1 MLRRYLSRLNESSA
15 NRYGLGLHLRLV
27 FAGALTSFLGVATVC
42 GFLVYQ
48 QVHVFQAE
56 IGRSTGELRTA
67 MVERGRILGES
78 LAKSMEN
85 AIAGY
90 NFTFVAESINLLKEG
105 KENLAYGYVTNSAG
119 TVIVHTDTNQVGEH
133 RTIPLALQAGGS
145 KEVPGERPILE
156 IYHPIEVGGEM
167 WGNMVLAFHLWPLQA
182 RAADALLHGREV
194 MIRSTSTAVLFAG
207 LVTLLGI
214 ACSVVLSRR
223 LLAPITRLADDAS
236 AIAAGNLNREIRA
249 VASGDEIGFLA
260 RQFEMMRR
268 SVRTYIGELVIAKE
282 KAEAAT
288 REEKR
293 LRGQLQEH
301 SKLLELKVQERT
313 AELQNI
319 NARLTET
326 DRLKSEFLSN
336 VSHEL
341 RSPLAAISS
350 AAKIIDKYGDRSK
363 KDGAKFSNV
372 IMNEADRL
380 GRLINDLLALAKI
393 EAGRVEWTFE
403 PIDDPVDLL
412 AHVVT
417 TFKPLAA
424 ESGVDLVLDCPASLP
439 RITGDKDR
447 LIQVLTNLLSNAM
460 KFTPG
465 GGRIV
470 VGGERVDVRGKEVVR
485 IVVQDTGPGIPE
497 HELEKV
503 FDRFHQVKVKK
514 TATNKP
520 KGTGLG
526 LAICREVVN
535 HHGGEIWAEAA
546 PVGTGARM
554 VFYLTVG
561 DRAVA
566 VESASADSAPT
577 PA

>member
-1 MLRRYLSRLNESSA
+1 MLRFLTRANGSSEKA
-15 NRYGLGLHLRLV
+15 YGLGLHLRLV
-27 FAGALTSFLGVATVC
+27 FAGAVTSFLGIATVC

-48 QVHVFQAE
+48 QVHVFQTE
-56 IGRSTGELRTA
+56 IGRSTGELREA
-67 MVERGRILGES
+67 MIERGRILGES

-90 NFTFVAESINLLKEG
+90 NFTFVAESMNLLKEG
-105 KENLAYGYVTNSAG
+105 KDNLAYGYVTNSSGA
-119 TVIVHTDTNQVGEH
+119 VIVHTDANQVGEH
-133 RTIPLALQAGGS
+133 RTIPLALQTGGY
-145 KEVPGERPILE
+145 KEIPGERPILE
-156 IYHPIEVGGEM
+156 IYHPIVVGGEV

-182 RAADALLHGREV
+182 RAAEALLHGREV

-207 LVTLLGI
+207 LVTLIGI
-214 ACSVVLSRR
+214 GGSVVLSRR
-223 LLAPITRLADDAS
+223 LLTPITRLADDAS

-249 VASGDEIGFLA
+249 VDSGDEIGFLA

-319 NARLTET
+319 NARLTEN

-363 KDGAKFSNV
+363 KSGAKFSEV
-372 IMNEADRL
+372 IQSEAERL
-380 GRLINDLLALAKI
+380 GRLINDLLDLAKI
-393 EAGRVEWTFE
+393 EAGRVEWNFE
-403 PIDDPVDLL
+403 IIEDPVDLI

-417 TFKPLAA
+417 TFKSLAA
-424 ESGVDLVLDCPASLP
+424 ESNVDLTLDCPASLP

-460 KFTPG
+460 KFTPA
-465 GGRIV
+465 GGRIT
-470 VGGERVDVRGKEVVR
+470 VGGQRIEIQGKDTVRF
-485 IVVQDTGPGIPE
+485 VVQDTGPGIPE

-526 LAICREVVN
+526 LAICREVVV

-546 PVGTGARM
+546 PVDTGARM
-554 VFYLTVG
+554 VFYIPVG
-561 DRAVA
+561 ERALDA
-566 VESASADSAPT
+566 ETQSVEAAPS